1 MPDLCF
7 EGDPEQVLERCG
19 VLRGRARVFADIGVS
34 LERVRADGWRG
45 RAADRFRERFAVEPG
60 RWQAAA
66 GALEEYA
73 GVLRLAQAAAVGL
86 RERYRVAVKQSE
98 EAVAAYR
105 RQVAAAQWQGA
116 GGVGL
121 GSFVDPGQAER
132 DAVVGE
138 FFGWQVRL
146 GAAGRVAAAKLRA

>member
-1 MPDLCF
+1 
-7 EGDPEQVLERCG
+7 
-19 VLRGRARVFADIGVS
+19 DIGVS

-60 RWQAAA
+60 RWRAAAGAFEAAA

-121 GSFVDPGQAER
+121 GSAGPCYGAWR
-132 DAVVGE
+132 GVVTS
-138 FFGWQVRL
+138 
-146 GAAGRVAAAKLRA
+146 